1 MYVVKYSMQLNKQ
14 TFCAAPWFSMRN
26 ENSGQY
32 RVCCYHKGN
41 LTEFIGRSE
50 FDSNDSMDSWLNS
63 DYMQYLRQQLDQG
76 HRVPE
81 CRKCWDREDVGL
93 TSLREHTNDMI
104 SNRLE
109 RDLDQTW
116 VPLYFKNK
124 NNYRVDLLVA
134 ADVKINNLCNFSCA
148 MCNAAESSLI
158 YNKWHKQQ
166 SNEFVL
172 DYTQSK
178 PDYFNQIKDAYM
190 VKNGM
195 QMIEE
200 VLAQPIKYLKILGGE
215 PLLNSK
221 LIDRLIKIPDQHKSQ
236 LNLTFIT
243 NGSVDLVNISKQLTG
258 FKSVYYVVSLEA
270 TGLLQ
275 DYVRRGSDWTIIEQN
290 IDNFLSYAKTASDNF
305 VVECHS
311 TIQALSISGYADLKK
326 WCQVRGIRHSIFVLE
341 DPVYLSLAVLPD
353 QLRLDTITK
362 IEQLD
367 LDNDVAAL
375 LLILKETVYNTDWA
389 EKFIRFI
396 KWYDPNLEL
405 LDIDSKWQGSFG

>member
-1 MYVVKYSMQLNKQ
+1 
-14 TFCAAPWFSMRN
+14 MRN

-32 RVCCYHKGN
+32 RVCCHHKGD
-41 LTEFIGRSE
+41 LTEFVGKSE
-50 FDSNDSMDSWLNS
+50 FDSNDSMESWLNS

-81 CRKCWDREDVGL
+81 CRKCWDQEAVGL

-109 RDLDQTW
+109 RSLDQTW

-124 NNYRVDLLVA
+124 NDYRADLLIA

-148 MCNAAESSLI
+148 MCNAAESSII

-166 SNEFVL
+166 DNKFVL
-172 DYTQSK
+172 EYIQSK
-178 PDYFNQIKDAYM
+178 PDYFTKIKDAYM

-195 QMIEE
+195 QMFEE

-221 LIDRLIKIPDQHKSQ
+221 LIDRLANIPEQQKRQ

-243 NGSVDLVNISKQLTG
+243 NGSVDLVDISKQLVG

-270 TGLLQ
+270 TGLIQ
-275 DYVRRGSDWTIIEQN
+275 DYIRRGSDWKIIEQN
-290 IDNFLSYAKTASDNF
+290 IDNFLLYAKTVSDNF
-305 VVECHS
+305 VVETHS
-311 TIQALSISGYADLKK
+311 TIQALSIAGYADLKK
-326 WCQVRGIRHSIFVLE
+326 WCQARNIRSAIFVLE
-341 DPVYLSLAVLPD
+341 DPDYLSLSVLPD
-353 QLRLDTITK
+353 QLRSDAIAE
-362 IEQLD
+362 IEQLS
-367 LDNDVAAL
+367 LDNEVAAL
-375 LLILKETVYNTDWA
+375 LLILKETVYNADLA
-389 EKFIRFI
+389 EKFIKFI

-405 LDIDSKWQGSFG
+405 LDVDSKWKILFT

>member
-1 MYVVKYSMQLNKQ
+1 MQTNKQ

-32 RVCCYHKGN
+32 RVCCFHKGN
-41 LTEFIGRSE
+41 LTKFAGKSE
-50 FDSNDSMDSWLNS
+50 FDSNDTMESWLNS
-63 DYMQYLRQQLDQG
+63 EYMQYLRQQLDQG

-81 CRKCWDREDVGL
+81 CRKCWDQEAVGL

-109 RDLDQTW
+109 RTLDQTW

-124 NNYRVDLLVA
+124 NDYRVDLLIA

-148 MCNAAESSLI
+148 MCNAAESSII

-166 SNEFVL
+166 DNEFVL
-172 DYTQSK
+172 EYIQSK
-178 PDYFNQIKDAYM
+178 PDYFPQIKDAYM

-195 QMIEE
+195 QMLEE

-221 LIDRLIKIPDQHKSQ
+221 LIDRLTKIPDQHKRQ

-243 NGSVDLVNISKQLTG
+243 NGSVDLVNISRQLIG
-258 FKSVYYVVSLEA
+258 FKSVYYVASLEA
-270 TGLLQ
+270 TGPLQ
-275 DYVRRGSDWTIIEQN
+275 DYVRRGSDWALIEQN
-290 IDNFLSYAKTASDNF
+290 IDNFLLYAKTASDNF

-326 WCQVRGIRHSIFVLE
+326 WCQLRDIRSAIFVLE
-341 DPVYLSLAVLPD
+341 DPGYLSLSVLPE
-353 QLRLDTITK
+353 QMRLDTIAE
-362 IEQLD
+362 IERLD
-367 LDNDVAAL
+367 LDNTVAAL
-375 LLILKETVYNTDWA
+375 LLILKETVYNTDSA

-405 LDIDSKWQGSFG
+405 LDIDSRWQGSFE